1 MNNNIKY
8 SKNSNKDGGSKMN
21 CHNIILN
28 YIQNCEKD
36 EPIFIEDIKEY
47 IMQFYKEEEKRK
59 IFNNVKEILNRLN
72 KENIIKTAY
81 KGIYYI
87 PKTNIFGE
95 VPLANRKII
104 RYKYLV
110 DKLGNI
116 KGYITGADLFNKV
129 GLTTQ
134 VPNIIDIV
142 TNECKNNNKYEN
154 KNLNVIIRKPKIEIN
169 NKNYKY
175 LQLIDLIENKDNIY
189 IEVDNKDEIIYK
201 FIQENNLDFE
211 KIIKYA
217 RETNCKAVI
226 EKMVILA
233 R

>member
-1 MNNNIKY
+1 
-8 SKNSNKDGGSKMN
+8 MN
-21 CHNIILN
+21 CRSLVFY
-28 YIQNCEKD
+28 YIQNCEKN

-47 IMQFYKEEEKRK
+47 IIQFYKDEEKEK
-59 IFNNVKEILNRLN
+59 IFNNVKEIFNRLN
-72 KENIIKTAY
+72 KENIIRTAY

-95 VPLANRKII
+95 VPLANNKII
-104 RYKYLV
+104 QYKYLI
-110 DKLGNI
+110 DKFGNV
-116 KGYITGADLFNKV
+116 KGYITGANLFNKV

-169 NKNYKY
+169 NDNYKY

-189 IEVDNKDEIIYK
+189 VEVDYIDEIIYN
-201 FIQENNLDFE
+201 FIQENDLIFE
-211 KIIKYA
+211 KNLMYA
-217 RETNCKAVI
+217 RETNSKAVI

>member
-1 MNNNIKY
+1 
-8 SKNSNKDGGSKMN
+8 MN
-21 CHNIILN
+21 CRSLVFY
-28 YIQNCEKD
+28 YIQNCEKN

-47 IMQFYKEEEKRK
+47 IIQFYKDEEKEK

-72 KENIIKTAY
+72 KENVIKTAY

-95 VPLANRKII
+95 VPLANNKII
-104 RYKYLV
+104 QYKYLI
-110 DKLGNI
+110 DKFGNV
-116 KGYITGADLFNKV
+116 KGYITGANLFNKV

-169 NKNYKY
+169 NDNYKY
-175 LQLIDLIENKDNIY
+175 LQLFDLIENKDNIY
-189 IEVDNKDEIIYK
+189 VEVDDMNEIIYN
-201 FIQENNLDFE
+201 FIQENDLQFE
-211 KIIKYA
+211 KILKYA
-217 RETNCKAVI
+217 RETNSKVVI
-226 EKMVILA
+226 EKMVMLA

>member
-1 MNNNIKY
+1 
-8 SKNSNKDGGSKMN
+8 MN
-21 CHNIILN
+21 CHSLVFC
-28 YIQNCEKD
+28 YIQNCEKN

-47 IMQFYKEEEKRK
+47 IIQFYKDEEKEK

-95 VPLANRKII
+95 VPLPNNKII
-104 RYKYLV
+104 QYKYLT
-110 DKLGNI
+110 DKLGNV
-116 KGYITGADLFNKV
+116 KGYITGANLFNKV

-169 NKNYKY
+169 KDNYKY

-189 IEVDNKDEIIYK
+189 VEVDYMDKIIYN
-201 FIQENNLDFE
+201 FIRENDLQFE
-211 KIIKYA
+211 KILKYA
-217 RETNCKAVI
+217 RETSSKVVI
-226 EKMVILA
+226 EKMVMLA

>member
-1 MNNNIKY
+1 
-8 SKNSNKDGGSKMN
+8 MN
-21 CHNIILN
+21 CHSLVFC
-28 YIQNCEKD
+28 YIQNCEKN

-47 IMQFYKEEEKRK
+47 IIQFYKDEEKEK

-95 VPLANRKII
+95 VPLPNNKII
-104 RYKYLV
+104 QYKYLT
-110 DKLGNI
+110 DKLGNV
-116 KGYITGADLFNKV
+116 KGYITGANLFNKV

-169 NKNYKY
+169 TDNYKY

-189 IEVDNKDEIIYK
+189 VEVDYMDEIIYN
-201 FIQENNLDFE
+201 FIRENDLQFE
-211 KIIKYA
+211 KILKYA
-217 RETNCKAVI
+217 RETNSKAVI
-226 EKMVILA
+226 EKMVMLA

>member
-1 MNNNIKY
+1 
-8 SKNSNKDGGSKMN
+8 MN
-21 CHNIILN
+21 CHSLVFC
-28 YIQNCEKD
+28 YIQNCEKN

-47 IMQFYKEEEKRK
+47 IIQFYKDEEKEK

-95 VPLANRKII
+95 VPLPNNKII
-104 RYKYLV
+104 QYKYLT
-110 DKLGNI
+110 DKLGNV
-116 KGYITGADLFNKV
+116 KGYITGANLFNKV

-169 NKNYKY
+169 KDNYKY

-189 IEVDNKDEIIYK
+189 VEVDYMDEIIYN
-201 FIQENNLDFE
+201 FIRENDLQFE
-211 KIIKYA
+211 KILKYA
-217 RETNCKAVI
+217 RETNSKAVI

>member
-1 MNNNIKY
+1 
-8 SKNSNKDGGSKMN
+8 MN
-21 CHNIILN
+21 CHSLVFC
-28 YIQNCEKD
+28 YIQNCEKN

-47 IMQFYKEEEKRK
+47 IIQFYKDDEREK

-72 KENIIKTAY
+72 KENIIRTAY

-95 VPLANRKII
+95 VPLPNNKII
-104 RYKYLV
+104 QYKYLT
-110 DKLGNI
+110 DKLGNV
-116 KGYITGADLFNKV
+116 KGYITGANLFNKV

-169 NKNYKY
+169 KDNYKY

-189 IEVDNKDEIIYK
+189 VEVDYMDEIIYN
-201 FIQENNLDFE
+201 FIRDNDLQFE
-211 KIIKYA
+211 KILKYA
-217 RETNCKAVI
+217 RETNSKAVI
-226 EKMVILA
+226 EKMVMLA

>member
-1 MNNNIKY
+1 
-8 SKNSNKDGGSKMN
+8 MN

-28 YIQNCEKD
+28 YIQNCEKN
-36 EPIFIEDIKEY
+36 EPIFIDDIKEY
-47 IMQFYKEEEKRK
+47 IMQFYKEEEKEK
-59 IFNNVKEILNRLN
+59 IYNNVKEILNRLN
-72 KENIIKTAY
+72 KANIIKTAY

-95 VPLANRKII
+95 VPLANSKII

-110 DKLGNI
+110 DKFGNI
-116 KGYITGADLFNKV
+116 KGYITGATLFNKA

-134 VPNIIDIV
+134 VPNVIEIV

-154 KNLNVIIRKPKIEIN
+154 KYLNVAIRKPKIKIN
-169 NKNYKY
+169 NDNFKY
-175 LQLIDLIENKDNIY
+175 LQFIDLIENRDNIY
-189 IEVDNKDEIIYK
+189 IEVDNIDEILYN
-201 FIQENNLDFE
+201 FIQENNLKFE

-217 RETNCKAVI
+217 RETNSKAVI
-226 EKMVILA
+226 EKMVVLA

>member
-1 MNNNIKY
+1 
-8 SKNSNKDGGSKMN
+8 MN
-21 CHNIILN
+21 CRNIVLN
-28 YIQNCEKD
+28 YIENCEKN

-47 IMQFYKEEEKRK
+47 IMQFYKDAEKEK
-59 IFNNVKEILNRLN
+59 VFNNVKEILNRLN

-95 VPLANRKII
+95 VPLANSKII
-104 RYKYLV
+104 KYKYLV
-110 DKLGNI
+110 DKFGNV
-116 KGYITGADLFNKV
+116 KGYVTGANLFNKV

-142 TNECKNNNKYEN
+142 TNECKNNNKYAN
-154 KNLNVIIRKPKIEIN
+154 KYLNVIIRKPKIKIN
-169 NKNYKY
+169 NENYKY

-189 IEVDNKDEIIYK
+189 VEVEYIDELIYN

-211 KIIKYA
+211 KILKYA
-217 RETNCKAVI
+217 RETNSKTVI
-226 EKMVILA
+226 EKMVMIA

>member
-1 MNNNIKY
+1 
-8 SKNSNKDGGSKMN
+8 MN
-21 CHNIILN
+21 CRNLVFR
-28 YIQNCEKD
+28 YIESCEKN

-47 IMQFYKEEEKRK
+47 IIQFYKDEEKEK

-72 KENIIKTAY
+72 KENIIKTAF

-95 VPLANRKII
+95 VPLANNKII
-104 RYKYLV
+104 QYKYLM
-110 DKLGNI
+110 DKFGNV
-116 KGYITGADLFNKV
+116 KGYITGANLFNKV

-154 KNLNVIIRKPKIEIN
+154 KKLNVIIRKPKIEIN
-169 NKNYKY
+169 NDNYKY

-189 IEVDNKDEIIYK
+189 VEVDYIDEVIYN
-201 FIQENNLDFE
+201 FIEENDLQFE
-211 KIIKYA
+211 KILKYA
-217 RETNCKAVI
+217 RETKSKAVI
-226 EKMVILA
+226 EKMVMIA